1 MTTPPEPGDAR
12 RARPDGF
19 DLAASAEPTGAGRP
33 PGVPAPRSRLSSS
46 SMRRASPVRPT
57 VAADEP
63 APGPAPQTLF
73 ATREVVPEAV
83 PEPLPTSVAGRRRP
97 GPVALAMGALLVS
110 VLGATVLLLPH
121 GGGGDPTA
129 RQAAAGAS
137 SRSYPAPPVALVT
150 DSEHVETKVLD
161 DGVLEVTHWIRTTA
175 PVDRLSLSVPASSGR
190 TVETVGAEDLE
201 VGADGGQVDVRPAAE
216 GDHVW
221 SGDLG
226 GVHEIYVTYRLT
238 GAVEQG
244 GSVAGRALAPLTSLN
259 VDVGATTLARSQVFT
274 GLTVLTLACLDAGA
288 RATPVLCG
296 NAVDGAWT
304 FDAAAGAVPDTVIAQ
319 LDLDGGR

>member
-12 RARPDGF
+12 PARPDGF
-19 DLAASAEPTGAGRP
+19 DLAASAEPADTGRP

-46 SMRRASPVRPT
+46 SMRRASPLRPAT
-57 VAADEP
+57 AADDP
-63 APGPAPQTLF
+63 APGPRTLF
-73 ATREVVPEAV
+73 APPEVAAEPV
-83 PEPLPTSVAGRRRP
+83 PEPLPTSVAGRRRA
-97 GPVALAMGALLVS
+97 GPVALAVGALLAS
-110 VLGATVLLLPH
+110 VVGAAVLLLPDA
-121 GGGGDPTA
+121 GGGDPTA
-129 RQAAAGAS
+129 RQAAAAS

-175 PVDRLSLSVPASSGR
+175 PIDELTLSVPTSSGR

-201 VGADGGQVDVRPAAE
+201 VGADGSRVDVRPT
-216 GDHVW
+216 GDGDDVW
-221 SGDLG
+221 SGALG
-226 GVHEIYVTYRLT
+226 GVHEIYVSYRLT
-238 GAVEQG
+238 GAVEQV

-296 NAVDGAWT
+296 NAVEGAWT

-319 LDLDGGR
+319 LDLDGDR